1 MLARRFQPR
10 RNAEDR
16 TNEKGGIARW
26 EKENVGLKK
35 KKKNVF
41 TGYAGVFDR
50 RSFDRNQRM
59 YRSRMCAGIR
69 KCNTRTGRF
78 REENGG

>member
-26 EKENVGLKK
+26 EKRKRRIEEKEEELLSEQLKK
-35 KKKNVF
+35 TKIEIYECWTHIVISIVTMLIAVVTAVLTWFK
-41 TGYAGVFDR
+41 
-50 RSFDRNQRM
+50 
-59 YRSRMCAGIR
+59 
-69 KCNTRTGRF
+69 
-78 REENGG
+78 

>member
-16 TNEKGGIARW
+16 TNEKGGIARC

-35 KKKNVF
+35 KKKSKIEIYECWTHIVISIVTMLIAVVTAVLTWF
-41 TGYAGVFDR
+41 
-50 RSFDRNQRM
+50 
-59 YRSRMCAGIR
+59 
-69 KCNTRTGRF
+69 K
-78 REENGG
+78 